1 MIKDNTS
8 SFSKLEQ
15 NFKELLMERC
25 GRLPSFMEVLS
36 EKHDFKFPEITED
49 LLEPDTQ
56 CFISIPGMFGGFA
69 YYLEE
74 MGDKFV
80 LYAEQS
86 SRMNHDSN
94 DYLYFEITES
104 GSKKLEGEER
114 EIMRKKFCD
123 LAKKTHEKHL
133 QKLKAMRESER
144 AI

>member
-36 EKHDFKFPEITED
+36 EKHDFKFPKITED

-56 CFISIPGMFGGFA
+56 CFVSIPGMFGGFA

-114 EIMRKKFCD
+114 EIMRKKFCK
-123 LAKKTHEKHL
+123 LARKAHEKHL
-133 QKLKAMRESER
+133 QNLKAMREKAKE
-144 AI
+144 

>member
-1 MIKDNTS
+1 MSRVEGNCAR
-8 SFSKLEQ
+8 LEQ
-15 NFKELLMERC
+15 NFEKLINNRSKIC
-25 GRLPSFMEVLS
+25 GFDEYLTENP
-36 EKHDFKFPEITED
+36 DFKFPKITED

-104 GSKKLEGEER
+104 GGRILKSKER
-114 EIMRKKFCD
+114 EMVRKKFCE
-123 LAKKTHEKHL
+123 LAKKAHEKHL

>member
-1 MIKDNTS
+1 MTKDNTS

-15 NFKELLMERC
+15 NFKDLLMERC

-36 EKHDFKFPEITED
+36 EKHGFKFPKITED
-49 LLEPDTQ
+49 LLEPDAQ

-114 EIMRKKFCD
+114 EIMRKKFCE
-123 LAKKTHEKHL
+123 LAKKAHEKHL

-144 AI
+144 TI

>member
-1 MIKDNTS
+1 
-8 SFSKLEQ
+8 
-15 NFKELLMERC
+15 
-25 GRLPSFMEVLS
+25 
-36 EKHDFKFPEITED
+36 
-49 LLEPDTQ
+49 
-56 CFISIPGMFGGFA
+56 MFGGFA

-114 EIMRKKFCD
+114 EIMRKKFCE
-123 LAKKTHEKHL
+123 LAKKAHEKHL